1 MARLNN
7 KHIVLGITGGIA
19 AYKCAALVRLLRQEG
34 ASVQVLMT
42 NHAMKFIGKDTLA
55 ALSGSPVLSELSDPH
70 TGEWHNHVRLGTEA
84 DLLLIAPLT
93 ANTMAKLAH
102 GLCDNLLGAVYLSAR
117 CPVMLAPAMD
127 LDMYAHP
134 AVKRNEDKLKQ
145 DGCIIIGPESGAL
158 ASGLHGLGR
167 MSEPEQILESVC
179 IKLSESAKLKGK
191 HILVTAGP
199 TIEAIDPVRFISN
212 HSSGKMGYAIAESC
226 AAQGAEVTLVSGPV
240 HLSCPAGVHRISV
253 NSAAE
258 MHLACMEAMPQ
269 ADIIFMAAAV
279 ADFTPANPVAEKI
292 KKKESADSLTLKPTQ
307 DILLGMG
314 QVKNKNQTLVGFAL
328 ETEEGSAQALEK
340 LHRKNCDYLV
350 LNSLQ
355 NPGAGFGGD
364 TNQVSIFAQ
373 DGRKKEL
380 PLASKSEIAT
390 SIVEWICETA

>member
-1 MARLNN
+1 MARLSN

-42 NHAMKFIGKDTLA
+42 SHAMKFIGKDTLS
-55 ALSGSPVLSELSDPH
+55 ALSGNPVLSELSNPD
-70 TGEWHNHVRLGTEA
+70 TGEWNNHVHLGTEA

-117 CPVMLAPAMD
+117 CPVMIAPAMD

-167 MSEPEQILESVC
+167 MSEPEQILEAVC
-179 IKLSESAKLKGK
+179 MKLSAPALLKGK
-191 HILVTAGP
+191 HILVSAGP

-212 HSSGKMGYAIAESC
+212 HSSGKMGYAIAETC
-226 AAQGAEVTLVSGPV
+226 AAQGAEVTLISGPV

-258 MHLACMEAMPQ
+258 MHQACMEAMPQ

-279 ADFTPANPVAEKI
+279 ADFTPAHPVTEKI
-292 KKKESADSLTLKPTQ
+292 KKKEAADSLTLKPTQ
-307 DILLGMG
+307 DILLAMG
-314 QVKNKNQTLVGFAL
+314 QKKNKNQTLVGFAL
-328 ETEEGSAQALEK
+328 ETEEGTAQALEK

-355 NPGAGFGGD
+355 NPGAGFSGD
-364 TNQVSIFAQ
+364 TNQVSIFAK
-373 DGRKKEL
+373 DERKKEL
-380 PLASKSEIAT
+380 PLASKSEIANR
-390 SIVEWICETA
+390 IVEWICETA